1 MISDLL
7 GNLRVLDE
15 VDEVVDGVD
24 RRVHTLETLNL
35 LADGQRVVQEGVQVA
50 LSLRIAA
57 ATATAP
63 AATSSGRVHVV
74 GVSSYLSPL
83 LILV

>member
-57 ATATAP
+57 ATAP